1 MKKFFKSF
9 YGKLSAIFLVILLIL
24 GTVQTFITMQSSQ
37 DYIAEVDQKLNLDLA
52 SSFAK
57 ELKPLMD
64 ADSLNYSAIGERIH
78 YMMVMNPKMEIYL
91 LDGDGNILSF
101 FAKPGKEVRTD
112 SVNLEPIH
120 QFIASKQHI
129 PILGQDPRFPAVR
142 KPFSASKIQLP
153 QGRDGYIYI
162 VIGGEDYTATTAS
175 TRESYIFNTLLKA
188 MILTIALA
196 AIAGLILFALLTKR
210 LRNMAAAVKNF
221 KEGDYSQRI
230 DDDSDDEI
238 GELASSFN
246 QMADTIVANMAELKQ
261 TDQLRR
267 ELVANVSHD
276 LRSPLASIQGYL
288 ETIMMKDRSLE
299 PDRRK
304 EFLHTI
310 LGETESL
317 NKLVHELF
325 ELSKL
330 DAREKAPH
338 PEKFSME
345 ELVQDVVAKFQDKAE
360 KSGISLNAFTPGEL
374 PPVYADIGMI
384 ERVLSNL
391 IGNAIEYTPEGGKV
405 DVAIEQKNG
414 EVLTSVDDNGPGI
427 PEEDLPHIFE
437 RFYRVEKSRTRNN
450 GSTGLGLA
458 IAKKMIDL
466 HNGDISVSSRLGE
479 GTKFRFSLD
488 TASNN

>member
-52 SSFAK
+52 SAFAK

-91 LDGDGNILSF
+91 LDGHGDILSF

-142 KPFSASKIQLP
+142 KPFSAAKIQLP

-246 QMADTIVANMAELKQ
+246 QMADTIVANMDELKQ

-267 ELVANVSHD
+267 NLVANVSHD

-288 ETIMMKDRSLE
+288 ETIMMKDASLA
-299 PDRRK
+299 PDQRQD
-304 EFLHTI
+304 FLHTI

-330 DAREKAPH
+330 DAEEKKPH
-338 PEKFSME
+338 PEPFSLR
-345 ELVQDVVAKFQDKAE
+345 ELIQDVVVKYQDKAA
-360 KSGISLNAFTPGEL
+360 KSEL
-374 PPVYADIGMI
+374 DLKAPTSRDIPRVEADIGMI

-391 IGNAIEYTPEGGKV
+391 IGNAIEYTPEGGTVRVNLEQRNGKV
-405 DVAIEQKNG
+405 ITTVED
-414 EVLTSVDDNGPGI
+414 TGPGI
-427 PEEDLPHIFE
+427 PEDDLPHIFE

-466 HNGDISVSSRLGE
+466 HGGEISVQSEEGE
-479 GTKFRFSLD
+479 GTSFTFSLN
-488 TASNN
+488 AVKS